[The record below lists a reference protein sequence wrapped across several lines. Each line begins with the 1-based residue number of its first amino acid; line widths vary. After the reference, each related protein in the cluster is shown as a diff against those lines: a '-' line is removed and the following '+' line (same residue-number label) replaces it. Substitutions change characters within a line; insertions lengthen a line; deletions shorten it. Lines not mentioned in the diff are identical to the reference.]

1 MLLCSCSHHVIFLY
15 LLFHLPHTY
24 PSSDLGAHGCGVR
37 GMKMFRSSSEDVI
50 KRGSIVDDWGP
61 GWGGRATTF
70 FFSIFLVETIY
81 SLGIWSPV
89 LPLLPYS
96 PLKIPLLKFNTNHS
110 IYVAKSGSS
119 SRFLLSHNIVHFY
132 SKP

>member
-1 MLLCSCSHHVIFLY
+1 MCCYHKEFLRLKQKQEESKNKESEEGPIIVIMLLCSCSHHVIFLY

-61 GWGGRATTF
+61 GWGGGQQH
-70 FFSIFLVETIY
+70 FSLVF
-81 SLGIWSPV
+81 S
-89 LPLLPYS
+89 
-96 PLKIPLLKFNTNHS
+96 LLKLYIPWGFGPLFYHYFHT
-110 IYVAKSGSS
+110 
-119 SRFLLSHNIVHFY
+119 LL
-132 SKP
+132 